1 MTPLRERMLG
11 DLRLRNFA
19 DTSIES
25 YIRAVRQ
32 YAEFF
37 SRSPKKIDE

>member
-32 YAEFF
+32 YAE
-37 SRSPKKIDE
+37 SMADRPKN